1 MIFSTLTGTKPV
13 LAAVGLF
20 VLGGSQ
26 SAIAQQLT
34 ANVPV
39 VNAVVRGAAN
49 AWTSAQAAVT
59 GSVQSAM
66 PLSMLVASQ
75 VTAQAQ
81 QPAVLDAE
89 AECLATAVYFES
101 RGEPLEG
108 QLAVAEVVLNRA
120 RSGRYPT
127 SWCGVVKQRAQFSF
141 VRHGRFPRVDANS
154 ESWRNAT
161 AIARIAAQRMTTRL
175 PDDVLWYHADYVAPG
190 WSNRLN
196 KVQKIGA
203 HVFYRG

>member
-1 MIFSTLTGTKPV
+1 MTFSTLAGAKPA
-13 LAAVGLF
+13 LAALGLL

-26 SAIAQQLT
+26 TATAQQLT
-34 ANVPV
+34 ANVSV
-39 VNAVVRGAAN
+39 VNAVVRSAGNVVTAAQ
-49 AWTSAQAAVT
+49 SAIT
-59 GSVQSAM
+59 GSVPSVM
-66 PLSMLVASQ
+66 PLPMLVASQ
-75 VTAQAQ
+75 VSAQVAK
-81 QPAVLDAE
+81 PVVLDAE

-120 RSGRYPT
+120 RSGKYPT

-141 VRHGRFPRVDANS
+141 VRGGRFPRVDANS

-175 PDDVLWYHADYVAPG
+175 PEDVLWYHADYVAPG
-190 WSNRLN
+190 WSTRLS

>member
-1 MIFSTLTGTKPV
+1 MTFSTLAGAKPA
-13 LAAVGLF
+13 LAALGLL

-26 SAIAQQLT
+26 TATAQQLT
-34 ANVPV
+34 ANMPV
-39 VNAVVRGAAN
+39 VNAVVRSAGNVVTAAQ
-49 AWTSAQAAVT
+49 SVVT

-75 VTAQAQ
+75 VSAQVAS
-81 QPAVLDAE
+81 PAVLDAE

-120 RSGRYPT
+120 RSGKYPT

-141 VRHGRFPRVDANS
+141 VRGGRFPRVDAQS
-154 ESWRNAT
+154 ESWQTAT
-161 AIARIAAQRMTTRL
+161 AIARIAQQRITTRL
-175 PDDVLWYHADYVAPG
+175 PGDVLWYHADYVAPR
-190 WSNRLN
+190 WSTRLN